1 MIFKIQNFNFG
12 TLANQRM
19 SYQEDLIIKNIT
31 EPSDR
36 TTKRPK
42 GQVSMRQIFNTLTDF
57 RLKCV
62 IIITSKSEFL

>member
-19 SYQEDLIIKNIT
+19 NYQEDLIKKNIT

-42 GQVSMRQIFNTLTDF
+42 GQVSMRQIFVYLMVVTFGIFMN
-57 RLKCV
+57 LKQ
-62 IIITSKSEFL
+62 KQQ